1 MADDIINK
9 YTIDFTEG
17 DKITLYKKQIVEWW
31 VDDAHPEIS
40 VRAEKIAKELIQQ
53 EKEVDLSEE

>member
-9 YTIDFTEG
+9 YTIDFTED
-17 DKITLYKKQIVEWW
+17 DKITLYKQQIIEWW
-31 VDDAHPEIS
+31 VDDAHPEIA
-40 VRAEKIAKELIQQ
+40 VRAEKIAAELIQQ

>member
-9 YTIDFTEG
+9 YTIDFTED
-17 DKITLYKKQIVEWW
+17 DKISLYKKQIIEWW
-31 VDDAHPEIS
+31 VDAAHPEIA
-40 VRAEKIAKELIQQ
+40 VRAEKIATELIQQ